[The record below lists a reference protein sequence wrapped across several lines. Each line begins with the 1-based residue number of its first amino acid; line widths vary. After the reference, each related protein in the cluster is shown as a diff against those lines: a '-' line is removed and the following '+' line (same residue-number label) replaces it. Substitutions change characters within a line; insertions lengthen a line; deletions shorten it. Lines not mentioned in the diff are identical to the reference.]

1 MTLQGIFLIFA
12 YCWYNKIMDIDYN
25 EKDWATP
32 CPKYDCRKAA
42 CKCGLKYV
50 YIPTSLGDDSEGS
63 NAAPKNG
70 AYCNALVVYE
80 ANNHVYIYSKE
91 GVPTLIDVDASDI
104 STLEQEVRKAQRDIV
119 EFREDIDRFA
129 YFFDTVADMKA
140 ATNLKAGDYARTL
153 GFRSINDGGGALYK
167 ITSTGTANEMDIIS
181 VSNLFANLI
190 AKCVSIKQLGAKGDG
205 TSNDTNILQYTFS
218 NYKNVYIPTGT
229 YKIESNL
236 SLNSNME
243 VNGAGENSVILAGD
257 SVDHLLNMISKENVT
272 IENIKIDGNAHDRE
286 ARGVLS
292 SAVYGINV
300 DGSRNIII
308 KNTVFTNLGYLANN
322 AQGLAGGN
330 MLSISVAES
339 STGYDIE
346 NCVIE
351 GCKFIDPEARSSFG
365 IRMVTEWNVETSNH
379 YAKNNVIRNCY
390 FTGNCYN
397 NIEIAGPRTVYNIV
411 DGCFFENSKA
421 IVFLEADKG
430 ASYNKYINNT
440 VDGHEPNPAAQ
451 SGMTFNCAWDGNT
464 DYPVGNMFVDNTI
477 RNVKLNNV
485 NTSNVFKITYAQDTI
500 IDNLTV
506 ENVAPYQTS
515 QNGNAIYIDQSTNT
529 SITNCKFIGGT
540 NCRAVRVL
548 NNPDNDKPT
557 IKKVTI
563 SNCTISGY
571 YIGIQTYG
579 AIRRPMDLIIEGC
592 TISTDNF
599 GISLGAGTD
608 ATIIKGNIFDT
619 CYRGI
624 NVTDGGKATIIDN
637 YFINMFEASHY
648 GIIASG
654 DDTEISVQGNTFNG
668 CGMFTTLSNNKNRI
682 YANISSNATGSRV
695 KTVTYSS
702 AAPDSGTWV
711 KGDIIYNNDPVAGGS
726 IGWVCTSDGA
736 PGTWK
741 TFGDIAA

>member
-1 MTLQGIFLIFA
+1 MAEIELKTIETVSNQPFRKLVTTIGELPSAFIESMSYYEMLAWLVNWLENTVIPTVNNNAEAVEELQGRFIELKTLFVELKTYVDNYFDNLDVQEEINNKLDEMVEDGTLQEII
-12 YCWYNKIMDIDYN
+12 
-25 EKDWATP
+25 TT
-32 CPKYDCRKAA
+32 
-42 CKCGLKYV
+42 
-50 YIPTSLGDDSEGS
+50 YIQS
-63 NAAPKNG
+63 N
-70 AYCNALVVYE
+70 V
-80 ANNHVYIYSKE
+80 
-91 GVPTLIDVDASDI
+91 TW
-104 STLEQEVRKAQRDIV
+104 T
-119 EFREDIDRFA
+119 
-129 YFFDTVADMKA
+129 FDTVADMKT
-140 ATNLKAGDYARTL
+140 ATNLVNGSFAQTL
-153 GFRSINDGGGALYK
+153 GFYSLNDGGGAIYK
-167 ITSTGTANEMDIIS
+167 ISDTGTANGMDVIA
-181 VSNLFANLI
+181 VGDLFAELVTNSLN
-190 AKCVSIKQLGAKGDG
+190 IKQLGAVGDG
-205 TSNDTNILQYTFS
+205 SFNNATILAHALSEYS
-218 NYKNVYIPTGT
+218 DIYIPSGT
-229 YKIESNL
+229 YKTNANL
-236 SLNSNME
+236 FVDSFTNIH
-243 VNGAGENSVILAGD
+243 GDGDNSVLIAGD
-257 SVDHLLNMISKENVT
+257 NVDHLLNVISKENVI
-272 IENIKIDGNAHDRE
+272 IENIKIDGNTPDRE
-286 ARGVLS
+286 ERSVLE

-300 DGSRNIII
+300 DGSKNITIR
-308 KNTVFTNLGYLANN
+308 KVYFTNLGYLSNN
-322 AQGLAGGN
+322 AEGLGGGN

-365 IRMVTEWNVETSNH
+365 IRMTTEWNVATTNH

-397 NIEIAGPRTVYNIV
+397 NIEIAGPRTVYNII

-421 IVFLEADKG
+421 IVCLEADKG

-440 VDGHEPNPAAQ
+440 VDGHEANPAAQ
-451 SGMTFNCAWDGNT
+451 SAMTFNCAWDGIT
-464 DYPVGNMFVDNTI
+464 DYPVGNMFINNTI
-477 RNVKLNNV
+477 RNVKLNNT

-506 ENVAPYQTS
+506 ENVTPYQTS

-529 SITNCKFIGGT
+529 SITNCKFRGGT
-540 NCRAVRVL
+540 NCRAIRIL
-548 NNPDNDKPT
+548 NNPENDKPD

-624 NVTDGGKATIIDN
+624 SVTDGGKATIIDN
-637 YFINMFEASHY
+637 YFVNMFEASHF
-648 GIIASG
+648 GIIANG

-668 CGMFTTLSNNKNRI
+668 CGISTTLSNDKNRI
-682 YANISSNATGSRV
+682 YANISSNATGSRI

-702 AAPDSGTWV
+702 AAPSTGTWV
-711 KGDIIYNNDPVAGGS
+711 KGDIIYNNDPVAGGT
-726 IGWVCTSDGA
+726 IGWICTTAGT

-741 TFGDIAA
+741 AFGTIES